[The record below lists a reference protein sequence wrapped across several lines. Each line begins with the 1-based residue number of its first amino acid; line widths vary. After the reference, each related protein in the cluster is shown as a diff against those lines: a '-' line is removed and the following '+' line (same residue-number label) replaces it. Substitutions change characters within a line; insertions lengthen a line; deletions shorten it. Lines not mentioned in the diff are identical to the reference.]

1 MPLPHHL
8 VLNELQGAVRL
19 AIRGAAHE
27 LTEYLNISQPEADIL
42 TLTAVICEVDALADL
57 PTLTLSDITIAIRA
71 SVENEHADAL
81 AKAEVSKILEEKV
94 KWSP

>member
-1 MPLPHHL
+1 MPPVYSL

-27 LTEYLNISQPEADIL
+27 LTENHNISQPEADIL
-42 TLTAVICEVDALADL
+42 TLTAVVCEVDALANL
-57 PTLTLSDITIAIRA
+57 PTLTLGDVIIAIRT

-81 AKAEVSKILEEKV
+81 TEAAAITGASKT
-94 KWSP
+94 S